1 MKSLAFGSRYFLLA
15 VALVVMAG
23 LVLPLGSCQRHS
35 RVHSQ
40 IRDDHYIELDIILA
54 RIQNLDSMAAMVTR
68 YHDQGDAVGEM
79 LALKYQGGMM
89 RNQSLFRD
97 AIEQHTR
104 GLEIAKGLADTLE
117 MAMAL
122 NNIAINYRRLGELSM
137 ANNYHFQALKLC
149 DTYSDRECDAA
160 LKSRAVT
167 LNGIGNIEI
176 QLHNYSVADSL
187 LREALDVEQQL
198 NNNQGIAFNY
208 ASLGRIKYG
217 LNDIDSAWVYYRNSL
232 EYCKLAGDD
241 VGTAWCHLSFG
252 VLHESERRYSHA
264 EKEYR
269 LAYDELSRLGETWFW
284 LESCLALA
292 HVSIKLGEE
301 EDAHNYLSEAEAEIR
316 RINSKEHQAEA
327 YKIRSELALVEGKQD
342 EAFTYFVKSDELYDS
357 IRGMSMDEEM
367 RAQRINY
374 ERERNSGEVNELNN
388 NIVRLKRLRNI
399 MIVLGV
405 LLLLLAAAI
414 ITSLVYAIRLRANS
428 QRVLRQVEETRS
440 LFFTNVV
447 HQLRTPMTAIM
458 GAIDGISIEAR
469 KQGYEH
475 YTDTQRE
482 NIEVIE
488 RQGENLL
495 KLVDQILEVG
505 SVRSAIRGPEW
516 RTGDAVPLIRM
527 MVESYR
533 EQCIERHIELSYS
546 SREAS
551 VEIDTIPDYLKT
563 IVGNLI
569 QNAINYSRDFSKITI
584 ISRLD
589 GDKFIIR
596 VADDGMGISKEDLP
610 HVFEPFY
617 RGAAAERIVDGVGI
631 GLTVVRDMV
640 MVMGG
645 SVAADSMKGQGSVFT
660 VILPSKHQTNE
671 VKSRF
676 DQVMKPINVLKTK
689 LRRTEVIQPGSPV
702 ADAGKPV
709 ILVVEDHN
717 DVARLVGKVFED
729 KYVVHYAA
737 DGEQGLSLAN
747 ELTPNLIITDVKM
760 PVMDGCELCRKIRSS
775 KELSH
780 IPVIM
785 LSARNSKE
793 DRIRGVKAGADA
805 YMVKPFV
812 REELE
817 AWVERLLENRR
828 LLLLHEDET
837 LHHVVQENEDVTSA
851 VAADANFISDEDFL
865 KQFNELV
872 EKELDEGYR
881 KLDLDAIA
889 MSFKMGESQLR
900 RKIQALTGKNMTA
913 YTTQL
918 RMEKAMRL
926 LRSNPNIL
934 IGDVADQCG
943 FVDVAY
949 FSRVFRQH
957 YSMTPTQAR
966 NGEVSE

>member
-1 MKSLAFGSRYFLLA
+1 M
-15 VALVVMAG
+15 VVIVCMVAG
-23 LVLPLGSCQRHS
+23 LMLPLISCHHDNTRHS
-35 RVHSQ
+35 RVQRCQQEDSILSQ
-40 IRDDHYIELDIILA
+40 IRDIDSLA
-54 RIQNLDSMAAMVTR
+54 AIVNSYHENGESDCEMV
-68 YHDQGDAVGEM
+68 
-79 LALKYQGGMM
+79 ALRHLGTTMH
-89 RNQSLFRD
+89 NQSLFNK
-97 AIEQHTR
+97 AIEVQSR
-104 GLEIAKGLADTLE
+104 ALAIAESLTDTLE
-117 MAMAL
+117 MAKAL
-122 NNIAINYRRLGELSM
+122 NSIATNYRRQGDLRMASTNLFKALG
-137 ANNYHFQALKLC
+137 LC
-149 DTYSDRECDAA
+149 DSYSERDSREA
-160 LKSRAVT
+160 LECRMFS
-167 LNGIGNIEI
+167 LNSIAKIET
-176 QLHNYSVADSL
+176 QLRNYSVADSVL
-187 LREALDVEQQL
+187 HESLDCARSIGSKLGMAL
-198 NNNQGIAFNY
+198 NY
-208 ASLGRIKYG
+208 ASLAEIKYHRG
-217 LNDIDSAWVYYRNSL
+217 DIDSSWMYLRNSL
-232 EYCKLAGDD
+232 KYNELANNKIGI
-241 VGTAWCHLSFG
+241 ALCHLHFG
-252 VLHESERRYSHA
+252 QLHELDRRFSHA
-264 EKEYR
+264 QEEYEI
-269 LAYDELSRLGETWFW
+269 AYEDLKRQGDSWFW

-292 HVSIKLGEE
+292 RVSLKLGEE
-301 EDAHNYLSEAEAEIR
+301 NDSRSYLSEAEQEAQ
-316 RINSKEHQAEA
+316 RINSKGHQAEV
-327 YKIRSELALVEGKQD
+327 YKLRCELAMENHNPE
-342 EAFTYFVKSDELYDS
+342 EAFKYFVMSDQLYDS
-357 IRGMSMDEEM
+357 IRGTEIDEEM
-367 RAQRINY
+367 RTQRINY
-374 ERERNSGEVNELNN
+374 ERGRNSGELDVLNN
-388 NIVRLKRLRNI
+388 DIVRLKRMRNI
-399 MIVLGV
+399 MGVLGV
-405 LLLLLAAAI
+405 LLLVMAAAI
-414 ITSLVYAIRLRANS
+414 ITSLVYAMRLRSKS
-428 QRVLRQVEETRS
+428 QRVLRQIEETRS

-447 HQLRTPMTAIM
+447 HQLRTPLTAIM

-469 KQGYEH
+469 KQGDEH
-475 YTDTQRE
+475 YTASQRE

-516 RTGDAVPLIRM
+516 KTGDAVPLIRM

-546 SREAS
+546 SREGS

-676 DQVMKPINVLKTK
+676 DQVMKPINVMKTN
-689 LRRTEVIQPGSPV
+689 LRRTEVIQTGSPV

-729 KYVVHYAA
+729 KYAVHYAA

-747 ELTPNLIITDVKM
+747 ELTPNLIISDVKM

-805 YMVKPFV
+805 YLVKPFV

-837 LHHVVQENEDVTSA
+837 LHHVEQENEDVTSA

-957 YSMTPTQAR
+957 YDMTPTQAR